1 MIDIAFL
8 IGLLHAKG
16 ILVRVDGIKGY
27 AVNIEGLEDDGDSH
41 PYWIVSIATES
52 CPHIISS
59 TST

>member
-52 CPHIISS
+52 CPHII
-59 TST
+59 